1 MKILRGH
8 ANGVSSITV
17 ISDEISK
24 IISGSYREVKIWDI
38 ESGECLQ
45 TFNIGHTHFIK
56 SIINLSDDKIASCDE
71 DGKIIIWNIENGE
84 CLKMIEAHSDCIWKL
99 AKLSKNK
106 IISCSNDK
114 TIKVWDINKGI
125 CLKNLDGQDA
135 EVFGLDF
142 SD

>member
-84 CLKMIEAHSDCIWKL
+84 CLKMIEAHSDCIWML

-106 IISCSNDK
+106 IISCSSDN
-114 TIKVWDINKGI
+114 TIKIWNVETG
-125 CLKNLDGQDA
+125 LSFKNFEGHDA
-135 EVFGLDF
+135 EVVCLDL
-142 SD
+142 SN